1 MSMTEYESDDLAARW
16 VWPSNEEINDFP
28 DPLGFDREWR
38 EWTAT
43 MSGGP
48 SINAEIFAREYLQ
61 NSWDSIQAQVTS
73 LEAGGVA
80 VPDHGV
86 DFRFVRLQGDAAQ
99 RFVDSFG
106 LDGHRHRF
114 AGMSQRHRDDNRLG
128 ESTLITA
135 EPAHVDLLIASETC
149 GQGMYGPWYTGG
161 KAGVVSRLKSALM
174 HTKSE
179 KNSQG
184 AGGSW
189 GHGKKAVANASKCRT
204 IAVYT
209 HFGPR
214 DEYPDD
220 DIGTRLLGV
229 SYWRSHDLDDRA
241 HVGLGLLGVEVDEI
255 GSFVERFR
263 PLEDEEADEYVER
276 LAVPGLA
283 VRHNGDPASLG
294 TSYLIVEPS
303 FSPADLASALERNW
317 WPLLGQDRTRIA
329 VHDYDGEELTLAP
342 QDRDELRPFL
352 QAQDLATG
360 TVEPRERGDS
370 VAPLMVSGIEVGVL
384 ALTSDDSENGWSYAD
399 PDHNRTLVALVRNDM
414 VIAYEPFPRKQRQK
428 GPYLRGTLLV
438 DRTENSPASELLR
451 MSEPH
456 LHNEWQT
463 EAGNAVPKESADFA
477 AATLSSVQKRVG
489 ALRSSLKEQEVQVA
503 RRFAVFSRVFSEGK
517 APSVTPSPKPRQP
530 PRPFRITGAS
540 NKHLDA
546 NLTDPTLIRAQSTV
560 NLSLTE
566 KQLRNTERLEVTV
579 TLGWRVMEERG
590 SVPDTA
596 LLDDSSVV
604 VPSGF
609 VPVDGS
615 PRMFRGWLTADPQA
629 FTWSTNF
636 FPDDWQIAPDPVVEA
651 IEDRD
656 GGSGVSTE
664 NPVIPNFDGLEGF
677 EELASR
683 LRLNIRVALAADPEQ
698 LEPGSTIRLPSFD
711 FRKIGVELVH
721 DWGDGEVAGAA
732 SQANLTDCADRR
744 RRGRRGWLPQ
754 GTGDRRRTG
763 SGIGLSDQLE
773 VRPVQR

>member
-1 MSMTEYESDDLAARW
+1 MGMTDHDPDDLTPRW

-43 MSGGP
+43 MSEGP
-48 SINAEIFAREYLQ
+48 SINSEIFAREYLQ
-61 NSWDSIQAQVTS
+61 NSWDSIQAQVAG
-73 LEAGGVA
+73 LEAAGVE
-80 VPDHGV
+80 VPAHGV
-86 DFRFVRLQGDAAQ
+86 EFRFVRLQGEAAQ
-99 RFVDSFG
+99 RFIDSFG
-106 LDGHRHRF
+106 LDGHRKRF
-114 AGMSQRHRDDNRLG
+114 AGMNQRHRDDNRLG
-128 ESTLITA
+128 ESALITSA
-135 EPAHVDLLIASETC
+135 PAPVDLLIASETC
-149 GQGMYGPWYTGG
+149 GQGMYGPWHTGG

-214 DEYPDD
+214 DEYPEDFVE
-220 DIGTRLLGV
+220 TRFLGV
-229 SYWRSHDLDDRA
+229 SYWRSHDLDELA
-241 HVGLGLLGVEVDEI
+241 HVGLGLLGVEVDQI
-255 GSFVERFR
+255 GSFIERFR
-263 PLEDEEADEYVER
+263 PLEDEEADQFIER

-283 VRHNGDPASLG
+283 VRANGEPAAFG

-303 FSPADLASALERNW
+303 FGPEDLASALERNW

-329 VHDYDGEELTLAP
+329 VHGYDGEEIRLAP
-342 QDRDELRPFL
+342 QEREELRPFL
-352 QAQDLATG
+352 QAQDLATDK
-360 TVEPRERGDS
+360 VDPRERGDS
-370 VAPLMVSGIEVGVL
+370 VEPITVSGIEVGVL

-438 DRTENSPASELLR
+438 DRAENSPASELLR

-463 EAGNAVPKESADFA
+463 EAGNAVPKESAQFA

-489 ALRSSLKEQEVQVA
+489 ALRGSLKEQEVQVA

-517 APSVTPSPKPRQP
+517 APSVTSQPKPRP
-530 PRPFRITGAS
+530 TPRPFRITGAS

-546 NLTDPTLIRAQSTV
+546 NVKDSTLIRAESTV

-566 KQLRNTERLEVTV
+566 TQLRKSDRVEVTV

-590 SVPDTA
+590 SVPDPT
-596 LLDDSSVV
+596 LLDDSSPV
-604 VPSGF
+604 VPNGF
-609 VPVDGS
+609 VSVDGS
-615 PRMFRGWLTADPQA
+615 PGTFRGSRTADPQP

-636 FPDDWQIAPDPVVEA
+636 FPDDWRVAPDPVVGA
-651 IEDRD
+651 IE
-656 GGSGVSTE
+656 TE
-664 NPVIPNFDGLEGF
+664 TE
-677 EELASR
+677 
-683 LRLNIRVALAADPEQ
+683 
-698 LEPGSTIRLPSFD
+698 
-711 FRKIGVELVH
+711 
-721 DWGDGEVAGAA
+721 
-732 SQANLTDCADRR
+732 
-744 RRGRRGWLPQ
+744 
-754 GTGDRRRTG
+754 
-763 SGIGLSDQLE
+763 GLS
-773 VRPVQR
+773 

>member
-1 MSMTEYESDDLAARW
+1 MNEYESGGVAPRW

-43 MSGGP
+43 MSKGP
-48 SINAEIFAREYLQ
+48 SVNAEIFAREYLQ
-61 NSWDSIQAQVTS
+61 NSWDSIQAQASS
-73 LEAGGVA
+73 LEAAGIP

-86 DFRFVRLQGDAAQ
+86 EFRFVRLHGEAAQ
-99 RFVDSFG
+99 RFVGSFG
-106 LDGHRHRF
+106 LDGHRERF
-114 AGMSQRHRDDNRLG
+114 AGMTQRHRDDNRLG
-128 ESTLITA
+128 ESALITS
-135 EPAHVDLLIASETC
+135 EPASVDVLIASETC
-149 GQGMYGPWYTGG
+149 GQGMYGPWHTGG

-209 HFGPR
+209 HFGMR
-214 DEYPDD
+214 DEYPADEVQ
-220 DIGTRLLGV
+220 TRFLGV

-263 PLEDEEADEYVER
+263 PLEDEEADQFIER

-283 VRHNGDPASLG
+283 VRRNGDLPALG
-294 TSYLIVEPS
+294 TSYLIIEPS
-303 FSPADLASALERNW
+303 FGPDDLASALERNW
-317 WPLLGQDRTRIA
+317 WPLLGQGRTRIT
-329 VHDYDGEELTLAP
+329 VHGYDGQELPLAP
-342 QDRDELRPFL
+342 EEREELRPFL
-352 QAQDLATG
+352 QAQDLATS
-360 TVEPRERGDS
+360 TVDPRDRGDL
-370 VAPLMVSGIEVGVL
+370 VAPVTVSGIEVGFL

-414 VIAYEPFPRKQRQK
+414 VIAYEPFPRKRRQK
-428 GPYLRGTLLV
+428 GPFLRGTLLV

-456 LHNEWQT
+456 LHNEWLT

-477 AATLSSVQKRVG
+477 AATLSLVQKQVG

-517 APSVTPSPKPRQP
+517 APSVTPPPKPPRP
-530 PRPFRITGAS
+530 SRPFRITGAS

-546 NLTDPTLIRAQSTV
+546 KLTDPTLIRAQSTV

-566 KQLRNTERLEVTV
+566 KQLRKSKQLEVTV
-579 TLGWRVMEERG
+579 MLGWRVMEEHG
-590 SVPDTA
+590 PVHDTS
-596 LLDDSSVV
+596 LLDDSSIV
-604 VPSGF
+604 VPPGF
-609 VPVDGS
+609 VPVEGS
-615 PRMFRGWLTADPQA
+615 TRTFRGRLTADPQP

-636 FPDDWQIAPDPVVEA
+636 FPDDWQITPDPVVEA
-651 IEDRD
+651 VNADT
-656 GGSGVSTE
+656 GV
-664 NPVIPNFDGLEGF
+664 
-677 EELASR
+677 
-683 LRLNIRVALAADPEQ
+683 
-698 LEPGSTIRLPSFD
+698 
-711 FRKIGVELVH
+711 
-721 DWGDGEVAGAA
+721 
-732 SQANLTDCADRR
+732 
-744 RRGRRGWLPQ
+744 
-754 GTGDRRRTG
+754 
-763 SGIGLSDQLE
+763 LS
-773 VRPVQR
+773 

>member
-1 MSMTEYESDDLAARW
+1 MTEQESDDMAPRW

-43 MSGGP
+43 MSEGP

-61 NSWDSIQAQVTS
+61 NSWDSIQGQIAS
-73 LEAGGVA
+73 LEAEGVGL
-80 VPDHGV
+80 PDHGV
-86 DFRFVRLQGDAAQ
+86 EFRFVRLQAEAAQ
-99 RFVDSFG
+99 RFIDSFG
-106 LDGHRHRF
+106 LGGHRDRF

-128 ESTLITA
+128 ESALITS
-135 EPAHVDLLIASETC
+135 EPASVDLLIASETC
-149 GQGMYGPWYTGG
+149 GQGMYGPWQTGG

-204 IAVYT
+204 IAVYS
-209 HFGPR
+209 HFGAR

-220 DIGTRLLGV
+220 HVETRLLGV
-229 SYWRSHDLDDRA
+229 SYWRSHDLGDLA
-241 HVGLGLLGVEVDEI
+241 HVGLGLLGMESEEA

-263 PLEDEEADEYVER
+263 PLEDEEADKFIED

-283 VRHNGDPASLG
+283 VRHKGDPAALG
-294 TSYLIVEPS
+294 TSYLVAEPS
-303 FSPADLASALERNW
+303 FGPEDLASALERNW
-317 WPLLGQDRTRIA
+317 WPLLGQSRTRIA
-329 VHDYDGEELTLAP
+329 VYDYDGEEVPLAP

-352 QAQDLATG
+352 QALALATD
-360 TVEPRERGDS
+360 TVDLRERGDS
-370 VAPLMVSGIEVGVL
+370 VAPLTVAGIEVGVL
-384 ALTSDDSENGWSYAD
+384 ALTSDDSENGWSYED
-399 PDHNRTLVALVRNDM
+399 PDYNRTLVALVRNDM

-438 DRTENSPASELLR
+438 DRAENSPASELLR

-463 EAGNAVPKESADFA
+463 NAGNAVPKESADFA
-477 AATLSSVQKRVG
+477 AATLNLVQKRVG
-489 ALRSSLKEQEVQVA
+489 ELRSSLKEQEVQIA

-517 APSVTPSPKPRQP
+517 APSVTPQPKPRQP
-530 PRPFRITGAS
+530 PRPFKITGAS

-546 NLTDPTLIRAQSTV
+546 NVNDPTLIRAESTV

-566 KQLRNTERLEVTV
+566 KQLRKSPRIEVTV

-590 SVPDTA
+590 SVLDPT
-596 LLDDSSVV
+596 LLDDSSPV

-609 VPVDGS
+609 VSVDGS
-615 PRMFRGWLTADPQA
+615 VRTFRGWLNADPQS

-636 FPDDWQIAPDPVVEA
+636 FPDDWQVAPDPVVEA
-651 IEDRD
+651 ME
-656 GGSGVSTE
+656 TE
-664 NPVIPNFDGLEGF
+664 TE
-677 EELASR
+677 
-683 LRLNIRVALAADPEQ
+683 
-698 LEPGSTIRLPSFD
+698 
-711 FRKIGVELVH
+711 
-721 DWGDGEVAGAA
+721 GAA
-732 SQANLTDCADRR
+732 
-744 RRGRRGWLPQ
+744 
-754 GTGDRRRTG
+754 
-763 SGIGLSDQLE
+763 
-773 VRPVQR
+773 